1 MTCHSATQLRGL
13 SMHLTETNPFHGL
26 TCRNHGKEARGS
38 IQLHEKGPD
47 KKHCK
52 GRHIVLVPASCNAFA
67 FCRGMI

>member
-47 KKHCK
+47 KKA
-52 GRHIVLVPASCNAFA
+52 L
-67 FCRGMI
+67 